1 MCYKKSSLSNIL
13 IMFPRTPEALSCEMR
28 LCRVRRIYG
37 SIDVDD
43 ADDESEKHQDGKR
56 VKKSIDDASN
66 RNGLL

>member
-1 MCYKKSSLSNIL
+1 
-13 IMFPRTPEALSCEMR
+13 MFPRTPEALSCEMR